1 MRKFKRKS
9 LTVCALL
16 TLLTLTNIGF
26 AGTDVLVDGD
36 PNIQNEISLTLVPG
50 QPNDLVMAYNDSPY
64 AGPLGSAY
72 SQNGGAG
79 WNTTQLPLGLT
90 PPFPVGPC
98 TPMPWA
104 RAFDPTITADASSN
118 VFAAYIVDGANWD
131 ISVSVSDSAIYVSKS
146 TDSGKNWNTPVVV
159 DYDFAS
165 ALLLPPPPPN
175 DPAYR
180 YNDRCQITADI
191 VSSGSYRGNI
201 YLAWIKDRGWYANN
215 GINKPFGDI
224 YFSRSTDSGV
234 TFSTPIIINDQVNND
249 MGNMPVPVVARDG
262 TVYVS
267 WMDYNVWWGTQG
279 KIFIRKSTD
288 GGQTFPAWGPG
299 DHLITIIDLP
309 GWENAPL
316 FNVTGATPAGS
327 TKAKGAPVL
336 AASAID
342 ANELY
347 MVYAADPNVPD
358 LGNEADIFFI
368 KSTDAGQNWSQPL
381 RVNDDGTK
389 NDQIMP
395 WIDVKPDDTI
405 DVAWYDR
412 RNDTNDVYWDVY
424 IARSVDG
431 GASFSTNV
439 RLNDSN
445 FLAPANWLGE
455 YLGLAVDANY
465 AYVAFTSDTNNS
477 DVYFDK
483 IKNSDIP
490 IRGDFEPDGDV
501 DLADFCVLASAWITT
516 PADLIKWNPVCDIS
530 NPKDN
535 TIDFKDVD
543 IFTGNWLYK
552 E

>member
-16 TLLTLTNIGF
+16 TLLTLTNTGF
-26 AGTDVLVDGD
+26 GGTDVPVDGD
-36 PNIQNEISLTLVPG
+36 PNVQNEISLTLIPG
-50 QPNDLVMAYNDSPY
+50 QPNNLVMAYNDNPSV
-64 AGPLGSAY
+64 GSAW
-72 SQNGGAG
+72 SNDGGAN
-79 WNTTQLPLGLT
+79 WNKTQLPFGSLL
-90 PPFPVGPC
+90 PS
-98 TPMPWA
+98 WA
-104 RAFDPTITADASSN
+104 RGFDPTITADANGN
-118 VFAAYIVDGANWD
+118 VYVAFIVDGANPNP
-131 ISVSVSDSAIYVSKS
+131 ITDSAIYVSKS
-146 TDSGKNWNTPVVV
+146 TDSGQTWNTPVQVA
-159 DYDFAS
+159 YDPNS
-165 ALLLPPPPPN
+165 SQSPPPPTDPN
-175 DPAYR
+175 YR

-201 YLAWIKDRGWYANN
+201 YLAWIKDRGWRDNDGVN
-215 GINKPFGDI
+215 RPLGDI
-224 YFSRSTDSGV
+224 YFSRSTDSN

-267 WMDYNVWWGTQG
+267 WMDYNVWWGAQG

-288 GGQTFPAWGPG
+288 GGLTFPAWGPG
-299 DHLITIIDLP
+299 DHLITTIDLP

-316 FNVTGATPAGS
+316 FNVTGATADGS

-336 AASAID
+336 AASATD

-347 MVYAADPNVPD
+347 MVYAADPNVSD

-405 DVAWYDR
+405 DIAWYDR

-424 IARSVDG
+424 IARSVDSG
-431 GASFSTNV
+431 VSFSTNV
-439 RLNDSN
+439 RLNDSS

-455 YLGLAVDANY
+455 YLGLAVDANN
-465 AYVAFTSDTNNS
+465 AYVAFTSDTLNG

-501 DLADFCVLASAWITT
+501 DLVDFSALASAWKTT
-516 PADLIKWNPVCDIS
+516 PANLIKWNPVCDIS

-535 TIDFKDVD
+535 TIDLKDVD
-543 IFTGNWLYK
+543 IFTDNWLYK